1 MDHNLGEFEL
11 LVLLALVRLGHD
23 AYGVSVQREIASR
36 CGRDASFAAV
46 YTTLSR
52 MESKG
57 FVDSFHGA
65 PTPERGG
72 RSKKHFKLTATG
84 RAMLQRNLRAI
95 RSMTQGLDA
104 LWSLP

>member
-1 MDHNLGEFEL
+1 VEGNLGEFEL
-11 LVLLALVRLGHD
+11 LVLLALVRLGDD

-36 CGRDASFAAV
+36 SGRDASFAAV

-52 MESKG
+52 LETKG

-72 RSKKHFKLTATG
+72 RSKKHFTLTAAG
-84 RAMLQRNLRAI
+84 RTTLQRNLRAI
-95 RSMTQGLDA
+95 RSMTQGLDPQ
-104 LWSLP
+104 WSLS